1 VCGNKY
7 EKMDTRKFFLG
18 IDISTTGSKALLI
31 DQKGL
36 VLALASTP
44 HTLQS
49 QRPLWSE
56 QDPQEWWQAACKS
69 IQAVINRSGV
79 QAKNVNAI
87 GLTGQMHGLV
97 LLDGSGKILRHAILW
112 NDQRP
117 QA

>member
-49 QRPLWSE
+49 HRPLWSE
-56 QDPQEWWQAACKS
+56 QDPQEWWQAA
-69 IQAVINRSGV
+69 
-79 QAKNVNAI
+79 
-87 GLTGQMHGLV
+87 
-97 LLDGSGKILRHAILW
+97 
-112 NDQRP
+112 
-117 QA
+117 